1 MLQARQASLKRCDT
15 GRPVI
20 LTYFRKDEEGFY
32 IHQRGKSTQDLKQ
45 LVAQF
50 INENFFDQDSG
61 TNIRAYHSFDLPST
75 FAGRLR
81 VHLQNTLDE
90 HLKDSRLPAQGWD
103 ISEKGAPYRGLKVF
117 DVDHEDIFFGREQ
130 EIADIQV
137 ALDQQART
145 GHAFVLIVGAS
156 GSGKSSLARAGV
168 IPALKYFET
177 DPIDYRHA
185 IMTPAQYA
193 DDCVPRRQALLQ

>member
-145 GHAFVLIVGAS
+145 GHTFVLIVGTS
-156 GSGKSSLARAGV
+156 GSGKSSLPWQGPLSSLR
-168 IPALKYFET
+168 
-177 DPIDYRHA
+177 
-185 IMTPAQYA
+185 
-193 DDCVPRRQALLQ
+193 